1 MSDVAAELSVLIA
14 GKETGLKTM
23 LAEISS
29 ALKKADADAQ
39 KAGESIGSSTAAGAQ
54 RAAREAISLAQGYA
68 RLANASGDTAEA
80 IRILKNALEQNGA
93 AGEKVLVQVQN
104 QVAGLERQAASAK
117 NSAGAF
123 QQLTQAAGTLGIAIG
138 AQQIIQGAINL
149 GQIGATAA
157 QTATRFQQL
166 AAAAGQSGDQILT
179 ALKKASGGQISDLNL
194 ELAANR
200 ANLLGV
206 ATSAE
211 QLGTLMS
218 IARDRAQSLGTSA
231 TEAFNDLVTGLGRG
245 SPLILDNLGIMVNVQ
260 AANEAYAVSV
270 GKTVAQLSDA
280 EKKQALINQV
290 VADGK
295 AKLLETGGA
304 AETTAG
310 KFTALGIAAENAGT
324 KLGGALANTLSDAA
338 VGGTVV
344 LDALIKRFD
353 EMGAAQEKLANNDA
367 LVRSSDNYAQYTAQ
381 VQALSR
387 ETGNAYANIGALT
400 EAQFLQAKISQTGSV
415 ANQAAAAG
423 VQQVGI
429 GATEATAP
437 VSALATALDDEAQ
450 KALINQV
457 NSQALGFEKDR
468 LSAAAQNAAG
478 AVLASGGN
486 IEAEAARLAASSSLV
501 DQLTAAYLRLAAA
514 NGQAGGAQRLA
525 SQAAQTRTLAT
536 PGAGAPGR
544 SGTSDVD
551 AVVAQ
556 QKAISEAEA
565 AERKYNE
572 TVGGTSVKLRNLRQD
587 LAGASTEADRF
598 RIKTEIASLEK
609 SGARGGGG
617 GGGSAAKSA
626 LNAQTTANNQLED
639 LERQHQEK
647 LAQIQADGD
656 KKRAQADESFRRSQL
671 TGRAGFYA
679 SLASV
684 TDDAQR
690 KALSARYEAIQQ
702 EAAAIRQAQG
712 SDVAQ
717 AYAEAAERA
726 LQAQSEIEQQIAEAE
741 KNKDAGKAEY
751 LKA

>member
-1 MSDVAAELSVLIA
+1 MSDPIEIPIVAPFDSKGVDQAIKAFEQLGKAETKAAQAQATAAQAAAKISTSHSAAAVAAQ
-14 GKETGLKTM
+14 K
-23 LAEISS
+23 LATAQNQTAIS
-29 ALKKADADAQ
+29 AAKVAQ
-39 KAGESIGSSTAAGAQ
+39 AEAQAATAAVRTEQAILRLAQ
-54 RAAREAISLAQGYA
+54 AHEKAARGGDSLSQ
-68 RLANASGDTAEA
+68 SVS
-80 IRILKNALEQNGA
+80 K
-93 AGEKVLVQVQN
+93 LV
-104 QVAGLERQAASAK
+104 
-117 NSAGAF
+117 
-123 QQLTQAAGTLGIAIG
+123 QAAGTLGIAFG
-138 AQQIIQGAINL
+138 AQQIIQGGIAL
-149 GQIGATAA
+149 AQTGAQAE

-166 AAAAGQSGDQILT
+166 AAAAGQSGDQILA
-179 ALKKASGGQISDLNL
+179 ALQKASGGQISDLNL
-194 ELAANR
+194 QLAANR

-211 QLGTLMS
+211 QLGTLMA
-218 IARDRAQSLGTSA
+218 IARDRAQSLGTTA
-231 TEAFNDLVTGLGRG
+231 TDAFNDLVTGLGRG
-245 SPLILDNLGIMVNVQ
+245 SPLILDNLGIMVNLQ
-260 AANEAYAVSV
+260 AANESYAASV

-556 QKAISEAEA
+556 QKAI
-565 AERKYNE
+565 
-572 TVGGTSVKLRNLRQD
+572 
-587 LAGASTEADRF
+587 
-598 RIKTEIASLEK
+598 
-609 SGARGGGG
+609 
-617 GGGSAAKSA
+617 
-626 LNAQTTANNQLED
+626 
-639 LERQHQEK
+639 
-647 LAQIQADGD
+647 
-656 KKRAQADESFRRSQL
+656 
-671 TGRAGFYA
+671 
-679 SLASV
+679 
-684 TDDAQR
+684 
-690 KALSARYEAIQQ
+690 
-702 EAAAIRQAQG
+702 
-712 SDVAQ
+712 
-717 AYAEAAERA
+717 
-726 LQAQSEIEQQIAEAE
+726 
-741 KNKDAGKAEY
+741 
-751 LKA
+751 